1 LKVYLSAFRG
11 NKRHNCDSA
20 GALDGN
26 GQLSLV
32 TCAIA
37 GNSSGH
43 NLAAFCDKITEDY
56 RVFIINFNI
65 GVRAESAEF
74 LSVKKFLVSRT

>member
-1 LKVYLSAFRG
+1 LKFNLSAFRG
-11 NKRHNCDSA
+11 NKRHDCDRT

-32 TCAIA
+32 TGAIS

-43 NLAAFCDKITEDY
+43 DLAAFGDKITEDY

>member
-1 LKVYLSAFRG
+1 LKFSLSAFRG
-11 NKRHNCDSA
+11 NKRHDCDGA

-26 GQLSLV
+26 GQFSLV
-32 TCAIA
+32 TGAIA
-37 GNSSGH
+37 GDSSGH